1 MLNLQHLETDE
12 DIDNEIQFLQYLR
25 LTLSKNP
32 ISATDYNKS
41 IYEID
46 EQLVRLEQRRKELK
60 LLKLIQ
66 K

>member
-1 MLNLQHLETDE
+1 MLDLQHLETNE

-25 LTLSKNP
+25 ATLSKNP
-32 ISATDYNKS
+32 ISATDYNNS

-46 EQLVRLEQRRKELK
+46 KQIRNLEQRRKELK

>member
-12 DIDNEIQFLQYLR
+12 DIDNEISFLQYLR
-25 LTLSKNP
+25 LSLTTKS
-32 ISATDYNKS
+32 ISATDYSKS

-46 EQLVRLEQRRKELK
+46 EQIHRLEQRRKELK